1 MHKLRTV
8 RGQIFEFQDFVDRDS
23 WVRTS
28 PISAN
33 PETSFLRRGSNAPR
47 EGLASFLSIL
57 HDFPHLLQ
65 SHFDPIAVLL

>member
-1 MHKLRTV
+1 MRKLRIAH
-8 RGQIFEFQDFVDRDS
+8 GQIFEFQDFVDRDS

-28 PISAN
+28 PVSAN

-47 EGLASFLSIL
+47 EGLASFLSVL
-57 HDFPHLLQ
+57 PDFPHILQ